1 MKCHAMPL
9 AIFACLLLPRFLFAQ
24 ADAVQELPL
33 PPVSPWLLQPAVSD
47 AAVTAAKPYKRYP
60 HCCLFQRRLE
70 RPLTPRDVQMR
81 EAVQALG
88 VDKHRFVRC
97 HLKDGSYVVGG
108 ITGTSQSEFGITRGI
123 LHGRRIHYWE
133 LAEPPQRVAA
143 VGEHTLNG
151 LKWAG
156 FVTGCIAVSPLVIPF
171 TPLVLAGVIQD

>member
-1 MKCHAMPL
+1 MKCHVLPL

-33 PPVSPWLLQPAVSD
+33 PPVSPRLLQPAVSNT
-47 AAVTAAKPYKRYP
+47 AVTAAKPYKRYP

-97 HLKDGSYVVGG
+97 HLKDGSNVVGG
-108 ITGTSQSEFGITRGI
+108 ITDIGQGEFAITRGI
-123 LHGRRIHYWE
+123 LHGRPIRYWE
-133 LAEPPQRVAA
+133 LAEPPQRVVA

-151 LKWAG
+151 LKWTG
-156 FVTGCIAVSPLVIPF
+156 FVTACVAVSPVVIPF
-171 TPLVLAGVIQD
+171 IPLVLTGVIQD